1 MFQTETVGLFLVL
14 KIEVAGRGRRAGGTG
29 FLNDYAPYYS
39 KFLVK
44 FEKKFPE
51 IYKFKASYSAAQ
63 DVVKKWDLCNNAVYT
78 RPKLNV
84 HKTFI

>member
-1 MFQTETVGLFLVL
+1 MG
-14 KIEVAGRGRRAGGTG
+14 GGGGTG
-29 FLNDYAPYYS
+29 FLSDYAPYYS